1 MADDDTSSNKD
12 ADAVLDPND
21 ESYVVESAQG
31 SSSDDYEDP
40 SDTEGLIAAALDMI
54 KKAGDAHRKKAKKTG
69 SVGAPKTPKQ
79 KKPAAAAK
87 RSRATSEAIAG
98 AHLIIVLRALNND
111 ADNPQ
116 VRKSEQKKTLAESF
130 DALIPKIVAVK
141 AVKYIDDE
149 GNEQDVQ
156 DIDWEPLALTGE
168 KVQTK
173 WAAIKKA
180 QKAKDAEAVAATGIS
195 DDESTGD
202 KVR

>member
-1 MADDDTSSNKD
+1 M
-12 ADAVLDPND
+12 
-21 ESYVVESAQG
+21 E
-31 SSSDDYEDP
+31 
-40 SDTEGLIAAALDMI
+40 
-54 KKAGDAHRKKAKKTG
+54 
-69 SVGAPKTPKQ
+69 APKTPKQ
-79 KKPAAAAK
+79 IKPAAAAK

-130 DALIPKIVAVK
+130 DALIPIVAVK

-168 KVQTK
+168 KVQTR
-173 WAAIKKA
+173 WAAVNKA